1 MENNNNYNLIIDFP
15 VNQNNHSHLNHNNE
29 NISVHTS
36 TDTINKSPIFIMLI
50 GSLIFLFLDIFSI
63 YCSYDYLSIHISSY
77 NTNNNLYSQCLKNRT
92 FSEMFLSL
100 IASLAAISA
109 ILLSVGFLI
118 NKDFFIEKLF
128 ESYAYYNYFIFGP
141 FLLFT
146 SIFGFINY
154 KKIGYSCE
162 EIPDNISINFTMLFC
177 LVIILLLGSIIT
189 CGYSTIHML
198 EYMNDSIK
206 FKNNS
211 NYFLGKA
218 FWKFALTRNRSR
230 SRNRT
235 YNFHERNE

>member
-1 MENNNNYNLIIDFP
+1 MENNTNYNLIIDFP
-15 VNQNNHSHLNHNNE
+15 AHQNPHSYLNHNN
-29 NISVHTS
+29 NQN
-36 TDTINKSPIFIMLI
+36 TDHNNSNTTNKSPIFILLI
-50 GSLIFLFLDIFSI
+50 GSIIFLFLDIFSL
-63 YCSYDYLSIHISSY
+63 YYSYDNISSY
-77 NTNNNLYSQCLKNRT
+77 NITKNLYSQCLKYKA

-100 IASLAAISA
+100 IASLAALSA
-109 ILLSVGFLI
+109 ILLSVGFII
-118 NKDFFIEKLF
+118 NKDFFLDKLF

-177 LVIILLLGSIIT
+177 LVIILLLGSVIT

-218 FWKFALTRNRSR
+218 FWKYVTRTRSR
-230 SRNRT
+230 SRSRT
-235 YNFHERNE
+235 NNFHERND